1 MDQSIEL
8 PSRGDNLQS
17 LDTPSPVAGQPAF
30 VDFSELNYFYHSVI
44 TVLSSAVGGGDIYK
58 EGPSSDIC
66 PEKIKNNIYLIS
78 TSQTAYN
85 RYTTHL

>member
-1 MDQSIEL
+1 MEQIKLLKIDQSIEL

-17 LDTPSPVAGQPAF
+17 LDMPTPVAGQPAF

-66 PEKIKNNIYLIS
+66 PEKTKK
-78 TSQTAYN
+78 
-85 RYTTHL
+85 TTTFT